1 LDDKTK
7 IEIPLEGDALKLDGA
22 TLPEGFALVAAKP

>member
-7 IEIPLEGDALKLDGA
+7 IEIPLEGDQLKVDA
-22 TLPEGFALVAAKP
+22 ASLPEGFALKAVKP